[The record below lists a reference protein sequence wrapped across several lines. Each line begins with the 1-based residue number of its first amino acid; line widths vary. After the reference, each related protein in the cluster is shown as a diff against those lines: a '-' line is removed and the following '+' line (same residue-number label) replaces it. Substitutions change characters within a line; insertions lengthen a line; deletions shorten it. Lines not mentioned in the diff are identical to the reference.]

1 MVRSLGQRVYKVWSD
16 GLMVKYLGQR
26 IREGFIL
33 INLQS
38 LLDVIEDLYW
48 PGGDKM
54 ALDGIGHFG
63 FPFPG
68 IPFPAE
74 SASVRVHR
82 MYKE

>member
-1 MVRSLGQRVYKVWSD
+1 MVRWSHGQVFGSESKR
-16 GLMVKYLGQR
+16 GLYFDKLAR
-26 IREGFIL
+26 NT
-33 INLQS
+33 NLQS

-74 SASVRVHR
+74 SASVI
-82 MYKE
+82 